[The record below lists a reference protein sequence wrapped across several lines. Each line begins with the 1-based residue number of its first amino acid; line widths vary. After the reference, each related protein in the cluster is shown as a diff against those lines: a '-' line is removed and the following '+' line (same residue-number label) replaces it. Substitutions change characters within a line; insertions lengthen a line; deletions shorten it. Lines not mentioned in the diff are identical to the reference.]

1 MEQPNVFMLSIVD
14 KQSYLWRR
22 LKHYLETEN
31 DKDRVRN
38 DNSTLSFEETQ
49 TIRARIAVRKS
60 LLNLDI

>member
-14 KQSYLWRR
+14 KQSDLWRR

-38 DNSTLSFEETQ
+38 DNSTPSFEETQ

>member
-1 MEQPNVFMLSIVD
+1 MEQPNVFMLSVVD
-14 KQSYLWRR
+14 KQSDLWRR

>member
-14 KQSYLWRR
+14 KQSDLWRR

>member
-1 MEQPNVFMLSIVD
+1 MEQPNVFMLSVVD
-14 KQSYLWRR
+14 KHSDLWRR

>member
-14 KQSYLWRR
+14 KQSDLWRR
-22 LKHYLETEN
+22 LKDYLETEN